1 VEKVNFPI
9 TLMCRVLGVSRSGYY
24 SFRADPIGKRRARD
38 AALLP
43 EIRRIHQASRG
54 TFGSPRVCEQLR
66 REGKPIG
73 KHRVARIMRKHGI
86 TWKAR
91 RRFKVTTQSNHTY
104 PIAPNLLNRQFDVD
118 SKDSAW
124 CADIT
129 FIHTGEGWVYL
140 AAVIDLSTRLVVG
153 WAMDRHMQTSLV
165 ESALKNALAWRK
177 PANRLVH
184 HSDRGAQ
191 YASNAYQRLLSQHG
205 IDCSMSR
212 KGDCWDNAVM
222 ESFFGT
228 YKQELAHHAKWHS
241 LEDARVATMDYIEV
255 FYNRKRIHSS
265 LGYRT
270 PKEVDEAAA

>member
-1 VEKVNFPI
+1 
-9 TLMCRVLGVSRSGYY
+9 
-24 SFRADPIGKRRARD
+24 
-38 AALLP
+38 
-43 EIRRIHQASRG
+43 
-54 TFGSPRVCEQLR
+54 
-66 REGKPIG
+66 
-73 KHRVARIMRKHGI
+73 MRKHGI

-91 RRFKVTTQSNHTY
+91 RRFIVTTQSNHTN
-104 PIAPNLLNRQFDVD
+104 PIAPNVLNRQFDVD

-129 FIHTGEGWVYL
+129 FIHTGEGWVCL

-153 WAMDRHMQTSLV
+153 WVMDRHMQTGRV
-165 ESALKNALAWRK
+165 ESALKNALLWRN

-184 HSDRGAQ
+184 HSDRGTQ
-191 YASNAYQRLLSQHG
+191 YASNAYQCLLSQDG
-205 IDCSMSR
+205 IECSMSR

-222 ESFFGT
+222 ESFFGM
-228 YKQELAHHAKWHS
+228 YKQKLAHHANWPG
-241 LEDARVATMDYIEV
+241 LEDARAATMDYIEV